1 MDTPVGLLFVLMS
14 GTMVGC
20 AMLPIRFMRKYR
32 FENYW
37 AIYNLVATCLI
48 PWGLAFATIPN
59 LLGVYKQLPFT
70 TLLVPVLFAFS
81 WGIASTLGGMCISR
95 IGLSLTYAVTC
106 GVGASAGALVP
117 LLYFSPQT
125 LGTKAGAWLLLGVA
139 IIIIGIAVVAQAG
152 REKEAQEKVASAAGQ
167 FQNPSKSF
175 IQGSFGVGLA
185 MAILAGILSAGLNF
199 SFAFGQQISAA
210 VGKNVSKLNAT
221 YAIWAIAML
230 GGMVPTLGYALILC
244 ARNKSWRRFAMS
256 PVRDASLSVAMGVLF
271 MGSVAFYGLG
281 SIKLGLL
288 GTSVGWAI
296 MQVAQLAAGNVSGF
310 LLGEWKIAGA
320 HAVRRMF
327 GGLAILTVASVVLA
341 YSNYLQNIH

>member
-1 MDTPVGLLFVLMS
+1 METPIGLLFVLMS

-20 AMLPIRFMRKYR
+20 AMVPIRFMRQYK

-37 AIYNLVATCLI
+37 TIYNLVATCLI
-48 PWGLAFATIPN
+48 PWALAFATIPN
-59 LLGVYKQLPFT
+59 LLGVYRQLPLR
-70 TLLVPVLFAFS
+70 TLLVPMLFAFS

-117 LLYFSPQT
+117 LLYFSPRT

-139 IIIIGIAVVAQAG
+139 IIVVGIAVVAQAG
-152 REKEAQEKVASAAGQ
+152 REKEAQEKVASAAS
-167 FQNPSKSF
+167 QNVSKSF

-185 MAILAGILSAGLNF
+185 MAILAGILAAGLNF
-199 SFAFGQQISAA
+199 SFAFGQAISAA
-210 VGKNVSKLNAT
+210 VGNKASKLNAT
-221 YAIWAIAML
+221 YAVWAIAML
-230 GGMVPTLGYALILC
+230 GGMIPTLGYALILC
-244 ARNKSWRRFAMS
+244 AKNKSWKRFAMS
-256 PVRDASLSVAMGVLF
+256 PVRDASLSAAMGVLF

-281 SIKLGLL
+281 TVKLGLL

-296 MQVAQLAAGNVSGF
+296 MQVSQLAAGNVSGF

-320 HAVRRMF
+320 RAVRRMF
-327 GGLAILTVASVVLA
+327 VGLAVLAVASVALA
-341 YSNYLQNIH
+341 YSNYLQNLH